1 MIRIAI
7 SYSDFSSAKSGGARE
22 SLLTLLEGLSASRE
36 ITADVF
42 QTPPTDDPPETA
54 FDYRQYAK
62 RLHEIPEL
70 TWTNQVFQRLQWNNF
85 LRKRLTTDYDVLL
98 TQNKLAPVSVQL
110 AAQFQI
116 PSLFFV
122 RSMAL
127 TGYEK
132 YNPSISDLSNVIQT
146 DLGGR
151 IQYPFLRKNFNDY
164 RSAART
170 ATATVANSEFTA
182 NKLDELFGVEASV
195 IYPPIEQER
204 YRVSTNQKKYI
215 TMVNPRTLY
224 KGPDIFLDVADQL
237 IDELFL
243 LVGPISSAQI
253 RERVERTDNVTYWDW
268 CEDMRDVYSQSKLVM
283 VPSRWEE
290 PFGRVAAEAM
300 VSGVPCVVSD
310 RGGLPEVV
318 GDTGEIVSEV
328 ESVDHWV
335 AAVRRALETHEP
347 ERQKDRAEKF
357 SAERQTEKLAD
368 LIDQV
373 T

>member
-1 MIRIAI
+1 
-7 SYSDFSSAKSGGARE
+7 
-22 SLLTLLEGLSASRE
+22 
-36 ITADVF
+36 
-42 QTPPTDDPPETA
+42 
-54 FDYRQYAK
+54 
-62 RLHEIPEL
+62 
-70 TWTNQVFQRLQWNNF
+70 
-85 LRKRLTTDYDVLL
+85 
-98 TQNKLAPVSVQL
+98 
-110 AAQFQI
+110 
-116 PSLFFV
+116 
-122 RSMAL
+122 MAL

-290 PFGRVAAEAM
+290 LFDHGDFGHPQ
-300 VSGVPCVVSD
+300 SS
-310 RGGLPEVV
+310 
-318 GDTGEIVSEV
+318 T
-328 ESVDHWV
+328 
-335 AAVRRALETHEP
+335 TN
-347 ERQKDRAEKF
+347 
-357 SAERQTEKLAD
+357 
-368 LIDQV
+368 
-373 T
+373 